1 MRLVDLPLRTRVAA
15 LAGRAIADASRWVG
29 AGEGSV
35 IGGRV
40 TLAIDQRALELMAA
54 GHQSIAVSGT
64 NGKTTTTRLLAAALA
79 TRGPVSTNSTGA
91 NLLPGLVSTL
101 FRGRAEAAVAL
112 EVDEGHLAEAVA
124 AVHPTAVVLLNLSR
138 DQLDRFGEVRRHASD
153 WRLALAASPGTVV
166 VANVDDPLVTWAAGA
181 CDPSAVGDR
190 CGVTWVA
197 TGQRWRA
204 DASACPNCGSRI
216 RWTDSRYERGGVGWA
231 CTSCPLARPR
241 PDVWLEG
248 GDLVLGDGRRLA
260 MRLQLPG
267 RFNVANAAMAVAGAM
282 VLGVDPTRAVRAMS
296 RVRAVAGRYQVVNV
310 AGARVRLLLAKNPA
324 GWAEAL
330 DLIRPPPVP
339 VVIGI
344 NAGVADGRDPSWLW
358 DVPFERLRG
367 RLVVATG
374 ERGRD
379 LAVRLRYAEVNHT
392 FEPDYRKAV
401 ARASCD
407 IPGKP
412 SEIDFVANYT
422 AFQDARRALTS
433 GQGGARRPRAS
444 GRGGAGPAPAPTRDG
459 AGRDPAPG
467 RNGAPALTSGRG
479 GDG

>member
-1 MRLVDLPLRTRVAA
+1 MDLPLRTRVAA
-15 LAGRAIADASRWVG
+15 LAGRAIADASRLAG

-40 TLAIDQRALELMAA
+40 TLAIDKRALELMAA
-54 GHQSIAVSGT
+54 GHQSAVVSGT

-79 TRGPVSTNSTGA
+79 TRGPVTTNSAGA
-91 NLLPGLVSTL
+91 NLIPGLVSTL

-112 EVDEGHLAEAVA
+112 EVDEGHLAEAIA

-153 WRLALAASPGTVV
+153 WRLALAASPSTVV
-166 VANVDDPLVTWAAGA
+166 VANADDPLVTWAAGA
-181 CDPSAVGDR
+181 CDPSPNGSNR
-190 CGVTWVA
+190 CGATWVG

-216 RWTDSRYERGGVGWA
+216 RWTESRYERGGVGWA
-231 CTSCPLARPR
+231 CTACPLARPT
-241 PDVWLEG
+241 PDAWLEG
-248 GDLVLGDGRRLA
+248 PDLVLADGRRFDI
-260 MRLQLPG
+260 RLQLPG
-267 RFNVANAAMAVAGAM
+267 RFNMANAAMAVAGAM
-282 VLGVDPTRAVRAMS
+282 VLGVDPGRAVRAMT
-296 RVRAVAGRYQVVNV
+296 RVRAVAGRYQIVNV

-330 DLIRPPPVP
+330 DLILPPPVP
-339 VVIGI
+339 VVVGI

-358 DVPFERLRG
+358 DVPFERLKG

-379 LAVRLRYAEVNHT
+379 LAVRLRYAEVRHT

-401 ARASCD
+401 ATAAANVVGRQ
-407 IPGKP
+407 P
-412 SEIDFVANYT
+412 EVDFVANYT

-433 GQGGARRPRAS
+433 GQRSA
-444 GRGGAGPAPAPTRDG
+444 
-459 AGRDPAPG
+459 
-467 RNGAPALTSGRG
+467 
-479 GDG
+479 

>member
-1 MRLVDLPLRTRVAA
+1 MPTVDLPLRTRVAA
-15 LAGRAIADASRWVG
+15 LAGRAIADASRLAG

-40 TLAIDQRALELMAA
+40 TLAIDKRALELMAA
-54 GHQSIAVSGT
+54 GHQSAVVSGT

-79 TRGPVSTNSTGA
+79 TRGPVNTNSAGA
-91 NLLPGLVSTL
+91 NLLPGLVSSL
-101 FRGRAEAAVAL
+101 FRGRAGAAVAL

-166 VANVDDPLVTWAAGA
+166 VANADDPLVTWAAGA
-181 CDPSAVGDR
+181 CDPSTNGTR
-190 CGVTWVA
+190 GGVTWVG

-231 CTSCPLARPR
+231 CTSCPLVRPR
-241 PDVWLEG
+241 PDAWLEG
-248 GDLVLGDGRRLA
+248 SDLVLADGRRFDI
-260 MRLQLPG
+260 RLQIPG
-267 RFNVANAAMAVAGAM
+267 RFNMANAAMAVAGAM
-282 VLGVDPTRAVRAMS
+282 ALGVDPGRAVRAMA

-310 AGARVRLLLAKNPA
+310 DGARVRLLLAKNPA

-330 DLIRPPPVP
+330 DLIRPPPIP
-339 VVIGI
+339 VVVGI

-358 DVPFERLRG
+358 DVPFERLKG

-379 LAVRLRYAEVNHT
+379 LAVRLRYAEVRHT
-392 FEPDYRKAV
+392 FEPDYRRAV
-401 ARASCD
+401 TMAAANVVGRL
-407 IPGKP
+407 P
-412 SEIDFVANYT
+412 EVDFAANYT

-433 GQGGARRPRAS
+433 GQRS
-444 GRGGAGPAPAPTRDG
+444 G
-459 AGRDPAPG
+459 
-467 RNGAPALTSGRG
+467 
-479 GDG
+479 

>member
-1 MRLVDLPLRTRVAA
+1 MRSVDLPLRTRVAA
-15 LAGRAIADASRWVG
+15 LAGRAIADASRWLG
-29 AGEGSV
+29 TGEGSV

-54 GHQSIAVSGT
+54 GHQSVVVTGT
-64 NGKTTTTRLLAAALA
+64 NGKTTTTRLLAAALS
-79 TRGPVSTNSTGA
+79 TRGPVSTNSAGA
-91 NLLPGLVSTL
+91 NLIPGLVSTL
-101 FRGRAEAAVAL
+101 FRGRAGAAVAL

-181 CDPSAVGDR
+181 CDPSTNGDR

-216 RWTDSRYERGGVGWA
+216 RWTEARFERGGVRWA
-231 CTSCPLARPR
+231 CSGCPLARPR

-248 GDLVLGDGRRLA
+248 TDLVLADGRRQSVK
-260 MRLQLPG
+260 LQLPG
-267 RFNVANAAMAVAGAM
+267 QFNVANAAMAVAGAM
-282 VLGVDPTRAVRAMS
+282 VLGVDPGRAVRAMS
-296 RVRAVAGRYQVVNV
+296 RVRAVAGRYQVLNV
-310 AGARVRLLLAKNPA
+310 AGARVRMLLAKNPA

-358 DVPFERLRG
+358 DVPFERLQG

-379 LAVRLRYAEVNHT
+379 LAVRLRYAEVHHT
-392 FEPDYRKAV
+392 FEPDYVKA
-401 ARASCD
+401 AAAAAS
-407 IPGKP
+407 GAAVKP
-412 SEIDFVANYT
+412 PEVDFVANYT
-422 AFQDARRALTS
+422 AFQDARRALAAA
-433 GQGGARRPRAS
+433 GPRGPRLPALS
-444 GRGGAGPAPAPTRDG
+444 RAGPERGRG
-459 AGRDPAPG
+459 
-467 RNGAPALTSGRG
+467 
-479 GDG
+479 

>member
-1 MRLVDLPLRTRVAA
+1 MELVDLPLRTRVAA

-40 TLAIDQRALELMAA
+40 ALAIDQRSLELMAA
-54 GHQSIAVSGT
+54 GHQSAVVSGT

-79 TRGPVSTNSTGA
+79 SRGPVSTNSAGA
-91 NLLPGLVSTL
+91 NLIPGLVSTL
-101 FRGRAEAAVAL
+101 FRGRAGAAVAL

-153 WRLALAASPGTVV
+153 WRLALLSSPGTVV
-166 VANVDDPLVTWAAGA
+166 IANVDDPLVTWAAGA
-181 CDPSAVGDR
+181 CAPDGATPPA
-190 CGVTWVA
+190 VTWVG

-216 RWTDSRYERGGVGWA
+216 RWTEARTERGGPRWA

-241 PDVWLEG
+241 PDAWLEG
-248 GDLVLGDGRRLA
+248 EDLVLADGRRFQV
-260 MRLQLPG
+260 RLQLPG
-267 RFNVANAAMAVAGAM
+267 WCNLANAAMAVAGAM
-282 VLGVDPTRAVRAMS
+282 ALGVDPGRAVRAMS
-296 RVRAVAGRYQVVNV
+296 RVRAVAGRYQVIAV
-310 AGARVRLLLAKNPA
+310 GSTRVRLLLAKNPA

-330 DLIRPPPVP
+330 DLIRPPPTP

-374 ERGRD
+374 ERGLD
-379 LAVRLRYAEVNHT
+379 LAVRLRYADVRHT

-401 ARASCD
+401 MAAAAGGALGARQ
-407 IPGKP
+407 P
-412 SEIDFVANYT
+412 ELDFVANYT
-422 AFQDARRALTS
+422 SFQDARRAL
-433 GQGGARRPRAS
+433 AS
-444 GRGGAGPAPAPTRDG
+444 GRRVPGAPPV
-459 AGRDPAPG
+459 PG
-467 RNGAPALTSGRG
+467 RSPQARHAARSSPAG
-479 GDG
+479 G

>member
-1 MRLVDLPLRTRVAA
+1 MSPTWAKMQPVDLPLRTRVAA

-40 TLAIDQRALELMAA
+40 ALAIDQRSLELMAA
-54 GHQSIAVSGT
+54 GHQSAVVSGT
-64 NGKTTTTRLLAAALA
+64 NGKTTTTRLLAAAMA
-79 TRGPVSTNSTGA
+79 TRGPVSTNSAGA
-91 NLLPGLVSTL
+91 NLIPGLVSTL
-101 FRGRAEAAVAL
+101 FRGRAGAAVAL

-181 CDPSAVGDR
+181 CGPDTDPGR
-190 CGVTWVA
+190 CGVAWVG

-216 RWTDSRYERGGVGWA
+216 RWTESRTDRGGVGWA
-231 CTSCPLARPR
+231 CSSCPLARPR
-241 PDVWLEG
+241 PDAWLEG
-248 GDLVLGDGRRLA
+248 SDLVLDDGRRFA
-260 MRLQLPG
+260 VRLQLPG
-267 RFNVANAAMAVAGAM
+267 WCNLSNAAMAVAGARA
-282 VLGVDPTRAVRAMS
+282 LGVEPSKAVRAMS

-374 ERGRD
+374 DRGRD
-379 LAVRLRYAEVNHT
+379 LAVRLRYADVAHD
-392 FEPDYRKAV
+392 FEHDYRRAVAIAAAKAV
-401 ARASCD
+401 AR
-407 IPGKP
+407 PP
-412 SEIDFVANYT
+412 EIDFAANYT
-422 AFQDARRALTS
+422 SFQDARRALAS
-433 GQGGARRPRAS
+433 ARSAPRRPDPV
-444 GRGGAGPAPAPTRDG
+444 PA
-459 AGRDPAPG
+459 
-467 RNGAPALTSGRG
+467 
-479 GDG
+479 